1 MMDENKKKRI
11 IILSS
16 LIFLALVTIVS
27 VVLVV
32 VFKKDADE
40 AIQSKEQAATELE
53 QMYNSKDSLMNEFND
68 LILQFDGL
76 QNIEISNDSLVS
88 ELLRERQRV
97 QDLLEELRITKATD
111 SRRIAELTKEL
122 NTLRAIAVSYVQQI
136 DSLERTNKQL
146 VEENIQVKKQYE
158 EKARQAEKLEHER
171 AQLAEVVTRAS
182 MLELNDFE
190 VVWLNHRDRKTNS
203 FTKIQKLEFKFN
215 IARNITTEP
224 GSKTMYLRIT
234 CPNGEVLQKSE
245 ADVFPFEDQDI
256 AYSVAKEF
264 EYEGEAVSIAMYW
277 SVEEILEKG
286 IYNADFFVDGQ
297 LIGSFPFT
305 LK

>member
-1 MMDENKKKRI
+1 MDENKKKRI

-16 LIFLALVTIVS
+16 LIFLAVVAIVS
-27 VVLVV
+27 VILVV

-40 AIQSKEQAATELE
+40 AKQSKEQTAIELE

-190 VVWLNHRDRKTNS
+190 VVWLNHRDRKTPY

-234 CPNGEVLQKSE
+234 CPNGEVMQKTE
-245 ADVFPFEDQDI
+245 EDVFPFENQDI

-264 EYEGEAVSIAMYW
+264 EYEGEAVSVAMYW
-277 SVEEILEKG
+277 LVEEILEKG
-286 IYNADFFVDGQ
+286 IYNADFFADGQ
-297 LIGSFPFT
+297 LIGSFPFE